1 MIVGALLEQILGG
14 GNKGGGGGFFS
25 ESKEAVFGGCFGL
38 LMSTAF
44 FFFFYTALLGLMFGV
59 TYMGYGLTG
68 ATVPLILVLGASGVI
83 SPFIGV
89 MFGLQGGRY
98 SATQHFGCSVI
109 YLAAILAA
117 IGGIAVFI

>member
-1 MIVGALLEQILGG
+1 MIAAALIEQLLGG
-14 GNKGGGGGFFS
+14 RGKAGGGGFFS

-44 FFFFYTALLGLMFGV
+44 FFFFYTGILALIFGV

-68 ATVPLILVLGASGVI
+68 ATVPLILVLGASGVV
-83 SPFIGV
+83 SPFIGM

-98 SATQHFGCSVI
+98 SITQHFGCSVI
-109 YLAAILAA
+109 YLVALLAA
-117 IGGIAVFI
+117 IGGIVVLL